1 MISFSPISSGRIF
14 VTFSFF
20 IVQCDDSQM
29 DYEKLCGYGATGC
42 LGNAT
47 EPLCQCDAKLQLV
60 PAADGRECVPRKKCF
75 CFEYLHH

>member
-1 MISFSPISSGRIF
+1 
-14 VTFSFF
+14 
-20 IVQCDDSQM
+20 M

-60 PAADGRECVPRKKCF
+60 PATDGRECVPRKKCF